1 MSAAKVNAGVKISA
15 ELKRELQAVAQR
27 EDRTLSKLCEMLL
40 SWSLKQLD
48 TAGDSLAL
56 QKMTVGKNKP
66 RP

>member
-1 MSAAKVNAGVKISA
+1 MSGAKVNAGVKISA

-48 TAGDSLAL
+48 TVGDSLTS
-56 QKMTVGKNKP
+56 QKMAVGKDKP
-66 RP
+66 RS

>member
-1 MSAAKVNAGVKISA
+1 MSGAKVNAGVKISA
-15 ELKRELQAVAQR
+15 ELKRELQAVAKR

-48 TAGDSLAL
+48 TAGDSLTL

-66 RP
+66 RS

>member
-48 TAGDSLAL
+48 TAGDSLTL
-56 QKMTVGKNKP
+56 QKMTVGKKP
-66 RP
+66 RS